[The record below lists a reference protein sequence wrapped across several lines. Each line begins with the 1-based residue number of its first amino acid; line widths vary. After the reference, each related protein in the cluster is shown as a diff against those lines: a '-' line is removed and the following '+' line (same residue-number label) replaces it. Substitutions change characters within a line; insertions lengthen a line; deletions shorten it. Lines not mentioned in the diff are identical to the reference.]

1 MSNRNRN
8 ASPSR
13 WFEDFSL
20 GEIYALPS
28 RTQTGGLFAMFQA
41 ASGDNDPIHYNA
53 EYCRARG
60 HRDMLAHGMQVMIQ
74 SAAGAGTFASQVAD
88 SLIAMLDVSG
98 SFLKPVYR
106 EDTLYP
112 QLEIVGLE
120 PQNSTGVLTMRATI
134 HNQDDVL
141 VFKGQHR
148 YLIRQR
154 PCECDALIAGICRCA
169 RPTLRYAASRLL
181 RVRVRCGVD
190 NIKRLQHPHPE

>member
-20 GEIYALPS
+20 GETYTLPS

-41 ASGDNDPIHYNA
+41 ASGDNDPIHYDA
-53 EYCRARG
+53 AYCRARG

-74 SAAGAGTFASQVAD
+74 SAAGAGTFPSEVAD

-112 QLEIVGLE
+112 RLEIFGLE
-120 PQNSTGVLTMRATI
+120 PQNTTGVIEMRATI

-141 VFKGQHR
+141 VFEGRHR
-148 YLIRQR
+148 YLIRKR
-154 PCECDALIAGICRCA
+154 PAG
-169 RPTLRYAASRLL
+169 
-181 RVRVRCGVD
+181 
-190 NIKRLQHPHPE
+190 

>member
-13 WFEDFSL
+13 WFEDFSV
-20 GEIYALPS
+20 GEVYTLPS

-41 ASGDNDPIHYNA
+41 ASGDNDPIHYDA
-53 EYCRARG
+53 AYCRARG

-74 SAAGAGTFASQVAD
+74 SAAGAGTFASEVAD

-112 QLEIVGLE
+112 RLEIVGLE
-120 PQNSTGVLTMRATI
+120 PQNTTGVIEMRATI

-141 VFKGQHR
+141 VFEGRHR
-148 YLIRQR
+148 YLIRKR
-154 PCECDALIAGICRCA
+154 PAG
-169 RPTLRYAASRLL
+169 
-181 RVRVRCGVD
+181 
-190 NIKRLQHPHPE
+190 

>member
-112 QLEIVGLE
+112 LLEIVGLE
-120 PQNSTGVLTMRATI
+120 TQNTTGVIAMRATI

-141 VFKGQHR
+141 VFEGQHR

-154 PCECDALIAGICRCA
+154 PPVGAAL
-169 RPTLRYAASRLL
+169 
-181 RVRVRCGVD
+181 
-190 NIKRLQHPHPE
+190 

>member
-1 MSNRNRN
+1 MSKRERN
-8 ASPSR
+8 ARASR

-20 GEIYALPS
+20 GEIYPLPS

-41 ASGDNDPIHYNA
+41 ASGDNDPIHYDA

-74 SAAGAGTFASQVAD
+74 SAAGAGTFPSEVAE

-120 PQNSTGVLTMRATI
+120 PQNSTGVLTMRATV
-134 HNQDDVL
+134 HNQDDAL
-141 VFKGQHR
+141 VFEGQHR
-148 YLIRQR
+148 YLIRKR
-154 PCECDALIAGICRCA
+154 PDGAGA
-169 RPTLRYAASRLL
+169 
-181 RVRVRCGVD
+181 
-190 NIKRLQHPHPE
+190 

>member
-13 WFEDFSL
+13 WFEDFSV
-20 GEIYALPS
+20 GEVYTLPS

-41 ASGDNDPIHYNA
+41 ASGDNDPIHYDA
-53 EYCRARG
+53 AYCRARG

-74 SAAGAGTFASQVAD
+74 SAAGAGTFPSEVAD

-120 PQNSTGVLTMRATI
+120 PQNTTGVIEMRATI

-141 VFKGQHR
+141 VFEGRHR
-148 YLIRQR
+148 YLIRKR
-154 PCECDALIAGICRCA
+154 PAG
-169 RPTLRYAASRLL
+169 
-181 RVRVRCGVD
+181 
-190 NIKRLQHPHPE
+190 

>member
-20 GEIYALPS
+20 GEVYTLPS

-41 ASGDNDPIHYNA
+41 ASGDNDPIHYDVA
-53 EYCRARG
+53 YCRARG

-74 SAAGAGTFASQVAD
+74 SAAGAGTFASEVAD

-120 PQNSTGVLTMRATI
+120 PQNTTGVIEMRATI

-141 VFKGQHR
+141 VFEGQHR
-148 YLIRQR
+148 YLIRKR
-154 PCECDALIAGICRCA
+154 PAD
-169 RPTLRYAASRLL
+169 
-181 RVRVRCGVD
+181 
-190 NIKRLQHPHPE
+190 

>member
-1 MSNRNRN
+1 MNSRNRN

-20 GEIYALPS
+20 GEVYTLPS

-41 ASGDNDPIHYNA
+41 ASGDNDPIHYDA
-53 EYCRARG
+53 AYCRARG

-74 SAAGAGTFASQVAD
+74 SAAGAGTFASEVPD

-120 PQNSTGVLTMRATI
+120 PQTTTGVIEMRATI
-134 HNQDDVL
+134 HNQDDAL
-141 VFKGQHR
+141 VFEGRHR
-148 YLIRQR
+148 YLIRKR
-154 PCECDALIAGICRCA
+154 PDGG
-169 RPTLRYAASRLL
+169 AAS
-181 RVRVRCGVD
+181 
-190 NIKRLQHPHPE
+190 

>member
-1 MSNRNRN
+1 MNKRERN
-8 ASPSR
+8 ARASR

-20 GEIYALPS
+20 GEVYSLPS

-41 ASGDNDPIHYNA
+41 ASGDNDPIHYDA

-74 SAAGAGTFASQVAD
+74 SAAGAGTFASEVPD

-120 PQNSTGVLTMRATI
+120 PQNTTGILTMRATI
-134 HNQDDVL
+134 HNQDDTL
-141 VFKGQHR
+141 VFEGQHR
-148 YLIRQR
+148 YLIRKR
-154 PCECDALIAGICRCA
+154 PPG
-169 RPTLRYAASRLL
+169 
-181 RVRVRCGVD
+181 
-190 NIKRLQHPHPE
+190 